1 MHAPKIW
8 FVTRTNRASRRSPRT
23 QIELPQTIPGVG
35 EKVAQVI
42 IAEIGAEMSR
52 FPAAAHLAA

>member
-1 MHAPKIW
+1 MRAPKIG

-23 QIELPQTIPGVG
+23 QIELLQTIPGVG

-42 IAEIGAEMSR
+42 IAETGAEMSR
-52 FPAAAHLAA
+52 FLGAAHLAA